1 MPKGNNQAENTGR
14 EGRLG
19 HFAVRRSGGAQFP
32 EQSVFVCVICCQGR
46 FWHELFVAQAF
57 AR

>member
-19 HFAVRRSGGAQFP
+19 HFAVSRSGGLVAIP
-32 EQSVFVCVICCQGR
+32 RAVGICLR
-46 FWHELFVAQAF
+46 NLLPREVLA
-57 AR
+57 